1 MQDVE
6 DIVYVPTCN
15 LSEVVHA
22 SWFAS
27 MGFQGSIDRYEAAV
41 NDLYQALLQSTK
53 SYAFNRGRYHGS
65 GPSAQKLASRVAR
78 GQSSCPQ
85 NVARMVTDAVM
96 GTPMQAQQPKE
107 KEQVAKSVKQKKTS
121 NNSSREE

>member
-22 SWFAS
+22 SWLAS
-27 MGFQGSIDRYEAAV
+27 MGFQGSIDLYEAAI
-41 NDLYQALLQSTK
+41 NDLSQALLQSTK

-78 GQSSCPQ
+78 EQSSCPQ
-85 NVARMVTDAVM
+85 NVARMVTDTVM

-107 KEQVAKSVKQKKTS
+107 KDKWQKL
-121 NNSSREE
+121 

>member
-22 SWFAS
+22 SWLAS
-27 MGFQGSIDRYEAAV
+27 MGFQGSIDLYKIAI
-41 NDLYQALLQSTK
+41 NDLSQALLQSTK
-53 SYAFNRGRYHGS
+53 SYAFNRDRYHGS
-65 GPSAQKLASRVAR
+65 GPPTQKLASRVAR

-85 NVARMVTDAVM
+85 NVAKMVIDTIM

-107 KEQVAKSVKQKKTS
+107 KEQVAKSVK
-121 NNSSREE
+121 